1 MRFYQSIVNQ
11 FVFAGVVLFI
21 LNLWFFPEPKPQLG
35 PPNPERVALQ
45 AEAIRQLQ
53 PTELTAQQLELI
65 KKRELREELLFIEAI
80 ERGVIEQDLVV
91 QRRLIRNMRFMNPER
106 DVPDEMLLSEAWE
119 LRLHL
124 ADEVVRRRT
133 VQVME
138 TLIVATQSAF
148 EPTDEAL
155 RSEYN
160 RRLSEFEEPEHFSFS
175 HVFLRPQTSEARLDS
190 LAKSLRANV
199 SPDEARTESDV
210 FLSGYRFRNVS
221 LLDISRQFGDQ
232 FAREFAEGLIDAD
245 PAAGTWLGP
254 FTSVFGQHW
263 VWLEDRLPQRV
274 KTFDEVSA
282 DLQRDLRRA
291 AEDDAIEQWVDA
303 RLARYEVVL

>member
-1 MRFYQSIVNQ
+1 MRFYQSIANQ

-65 KKRELREELLFIEAI
+65 KKRELREELLFIEAV

-138 TLIVATQSAF
+138 TLIAGC
-148 EPTDEAL
+148 EAPCKKL
-155 RSEYN
+155 KLVWQPS
-160 RRLSEFEEPEHFSFS
+160 RL
-175 HVFLRPQTSEARLDS
+175 
-190 LAKSLRANV
+190 
-199 SPDEARTESDV
+199 
-210 FLSGYRFRNVS
+210 
-221 LLDISRQFGDQ
+221 
-232 FAREFAEGLIDAD
+232 
-245 PAAGTWLGP
+245 
-254 FTSVFGQHW
+254 
-263 VWLEDRLPQRV
+263 
-274 KTFDEVSA
+274 
-282 DLQRDLRRA
+282 
-291 AEDDAIEQWVDA
+291 
-303 RLARYEVVL
+303 